1 MTSPSTR
8 LPAAQRRQALL
19 EAARRVFIAKGYAGA
34 TTADIAR
41 EAGVSEPILYRHFTS
56 KRDLYLACLDDVWM
70 RLRAAAEDE
79 IAQEEDPA
87 EWVMAIPKAVHRLK
101 ERKLL
106 PPHFWIQALSEAGA
120 DPVIR
125 RHIKAHMHE
134 VHAFFRDIIVRAQEA
149 GGVPKDR
156 DPDGEAWIMIGIGL
170 LRSVEHRWGGL
181 LPPAHVAAIGRS
193 RYRWLTGRE

>member
-1 MTSPSTR
+1 MTR
-8 LPAAQRRQALL
+8 LAAAERRQGLL
-19 EAARRVFIAKGYAGA
+19 EAARRVFIAKSYVGA

-56 KRDLYLACLDDVWM
+56 KRDLYLACLDDVWT
-70 RLRAAAEDE
+70 RLRAAVEEE
-79 IAQEEDPA
+79 IAGEPDPG
-87 EWVMAIPKAVHRLK
+87 EWPMAVPKAVQRLK

-106 PPHFWIQALSEAGA
+106 PPHFWIQALSEAGT

-125 RHIKAHMHE
+125 RHIKAHMRE
-134 VHAFFRDIIVRAQEA
+134 VHAFFRDILVRSQQA
-149 GGVPKDR
+149 GGVPADR

-170 LRSVEHRWGGL
+170 LRSVEHRLGGL
-181 LPPAHVAAIGRS
+181 LPAEHLAAIGRS